1 MRSAH
6 VSRRVLLAAAG
17 LLPIAAVAPGW
28 AQEPSADAPAS
39 DPAAPQP
46 SSLETFLNEG
56 GFSFDRLAQAAQ
68 EAAAG
73 RLRMPTPTKP
83 QFAQDIDYDGFRRIE
98 YRRDKSLWADRDGG
112 FQAQFA
118 HPGWLYT
125 EPVTMLEQ
133 VDGAVRPIAFD
144 PSLFLYHDAAV
155 EEAVLREADSLGF
168 AGVRLLTELNQPGKL
183 DEVVAFQGASYFRA
197 LGRNSRY
204 GLSARG
210 LALDTGAPSG
220 EEFPRFSVIVLERPT
235 LATTTRLYALLES
248 PSVFGAYAFTLAPGR
263 NTRIDVEARL
273 FPRRAVGVL
282 GIAPLTSMY
291 AFGENDRLGV
301 DDFRPEVHDSDGLLI
316 RTGAGEVIWRP
327 LSNPETLQ
335 ISSFMDHSPRGFGL
349 MQRDR
354 SFDSFQ
360 DVEARYDRRPSC
372 WVEPLDSWGP
382 GAVRLVEI
390 PTRDEYNDN
399 IVAFW
404 APEGGLQPDRQLTLR
419 YRLHWGDE
427 PPVQLESAQVV
438 ATRVGPPD
446 FAGEF
451 SGRDAAMN
459 ERKFV
464 IDFEGGVLANL
475 SPGAAVE
482 VAASGTGASITHS
495 HVAALPDGRRWR
507 AVIDF
512 HRDAPRPADLR
523 CFLRLDGTALS
534 ETWSYLWS

>member
-1 MRSAH
+1 
-6 VSRRVLLAAAG
+6 
-17 LLPIAAVAPGW
+17 LLPFAGFPRAFGQNLVQTDAGASALLP
-28 AQEPSADAPAS
+28 ASPPQAEPSLL
-39 DPAAPQP
+39 Q
-46 SSLETFLNEG
+46 TFLNDG
-56 GFSFDRLAQAAQ
+56 GFSFDRLTAAAQ

-73 RLRMPTPTKP
+73 RLHMSSPPKP
-83 QFAQDIDYDGFRRIE
+83 EFAEDIDYDGFRRIE
-98 YRRDKSLWADRDGG
+98 YRREKALWAGEDLG
-112 FQAQFA
+112 FEAQFA

-125 EPVTMLEQ
+125 EPVSMFEI
-133 VDGAVRPIAFD
+133 VDGAVSQIPFNT
-144 PSLFLYHDAAV
+144 SLFLYHDAEV
-155 EEAVLREADSLGF
+155 EEAVMREADSLGF
-168 AGVRLLTELNQPGKL
+168 AGVRLLSEINLPGKL
-183 DEVVAFQGASYFRA
+183 DEVIAFQGASYFRA

-210 LALDTGAPSG
+210 LALDTGAPTG
-220 EEFPRFSVIVLERPT
+220 EEFPRFSAIVLERPART
-235 LATTTRLYALLES
+235 SAMRLYALLES
-248 PSVFGAYAFTLAPGR
+248 ASVFGAYAFTVAPGAA
-263 NTRIDVEARL
+263 TKVDVEARL

-282 GIAPLTSMY
+282 GVAPLTSMF

-327 LSNPETLQ
+327 VSNPETLQ
-335 ISSFMDHSPRGFGL
+335 ISSFIDHSPRGFGL

-404 APEGGLQPDRQLTLR
+404 APEGGMQADQPLTLR

-427 PPVQLESAQVV
+427 PPVQLDAAQVV
-438 ATRVGPPD
+438 ATRVGPPHY
-446 FAGEF
+446 GEVTGRE
-451 SGRDAAMN
+451 SGD

-464 IDFEGGVLANL
+464 IDFEGGLLTNL
-475 SPGAAVE
+475 PPDATVE
-482 VAASGTGASITHS
+482 AAASAHAAEVTHS
-495 HVAALPDGRRWR
+495 LAMPLPDGKRWR
-507 AVIDF
+507 AVVDF
-512 HRDAPRPADLR
+512 RRESGKPADLR
-523 CFLRLDGTALS
+523 CFLRVDGTALS
-534 ETWSYLWS
+534 ETWSYLWT